1 MKQLLLTFT
10 PKQIFLLIPAIEKK
24 YTQETFSNQKCF
36 HSFAPDMDVLTKI
49 LTAATDLFRQYG
61 FKAVTMD
68 DIARRAGISK
78 KTLYQHFANKNEIVS
93 ESVVWFK
100 TRICASCEDVIK
112 DSSNAVEAMV
122 RTQTI
127 MDHVHKQTNPMVIFE
142 LQKYFP
148 EAYQLFRDK
157 LLEQDMEI
165 IKQTILQGMEE
176 GNYRSDVNADLMA
189 RYRLETS
196 FIMFQPNL
204 LVNERY
210 DLLFVAHE
218 ICEHFLYGIMTP
230 KGEKLYQKY
239 KQDYLKQVSK
249 I

>member
-1 MKQLLLTFT
+1 M
-10 PKQIFLLIPAIEKK
+10 E
-24 YTQETFSNQKCF
+24 
-36 HSFAPDMDVLTKI
+36 VLTKI

-78 KTLYQHFANKNEIVS
+78 KTLYQHFANKSEIVN

-100 TRICASCEDVIK
+100 TRICNSCEVEIEK
-112 DSSNAVEAMV
+112 SANAVEAMV

-127 MDHVHKQTNPMVIFE
+127 MDHVHKQTNPAILFE

-148 EAYQLFRDK
+148 EAFRLFREK
-157 LLEQDMEI
+157 LMEQDMEI
-165 IKQTILQGMEE
+165 IKQTILQGIEE
-176 GNYRSDVNADLMA
+176 GNYRPDVNADLMA

-196 FIMFQPNL
+196 LIMFQPNL

-218 ICEHFLYGIMTP
+218 ICEHFMYGIMTA